1 MVWDSIMQEDTTFKK
16 IKDNLA
22 VILLMVSIITGWTWI
37 QARLSAVEVKAQ
49 ENETALEQLEAIKT
63 NVYLLCISNQLN
75 CIR

>member
-1 MVWDSIMQEDTTFKK
+1 MSQDNTFKK

-22 VILLMVSIITGWTWI
+22 IILIMASIITGWTWI

-49 ENETALEQLEAIKT
+49 ENETALEQLETIKT
-63 NVYLLCISNQLN
+63 NVYLLCISNELD